1 MILTVCNVSRF
12 YNCRMYP
19 ELPPVPGSG
28 DGDSLT
34 GRRRRIT
41 KTIVAARD
49 EKAPLNLVTLENGS
63 EPEVAHPMLQRRRRQ
78 QQNLLVDQERHL
90 PVADDNG
97 RKSRSRGSIG

>member
-1 MILTVCNVSRF
+1 
-12 YNCRMYP
+12 MYS
-19 ELPPVPGSG
+19 ELPPVPGNG
-28 DGDSLT
+28 DGDSLA
-34 GRRRRIT
+34 GRRRRRIT
-41 KTIVAARD
+41 RTMVAARD

-90 PVADDNG
+90 PVAEDNG